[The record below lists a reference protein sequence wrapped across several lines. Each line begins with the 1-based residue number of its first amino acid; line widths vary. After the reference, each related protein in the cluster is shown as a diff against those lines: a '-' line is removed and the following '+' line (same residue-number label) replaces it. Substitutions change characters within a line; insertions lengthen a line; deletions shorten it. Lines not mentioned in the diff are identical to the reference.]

1 MPDGRRTPIVGGLIG
16 WAVPEVMRNVDTNAL
31 LDTIDVQAI
40 VDQLDVDAIAQRL
53 DLDALIQRLDVDAIA
68 GRLDLDAL
76 IGRLD
81 VDAIAGRLDLDALM
95 KQIDL
100 SQVMGRGTQEIAG
113 SSLDLLRRQVVR
125 LDSLVN
131 RVVDRLLR
139 RDRSSFP
146 AGPTGLVEVLPAD
159 EPAADQTLRRRDV
172 SGHYAGVATR
182 VGALALDTFA
192 SLSIFGML
200 GAVGSYLLGTVLGL
214 DLTIAGGVWFSRALL
229 GGWMLLWF
237 WVSVAL
243 IGRTPAMLVVGLRVV
258 SRAGPPVTTG
268 KALLRA
274 LVEPIAT
281 AIFLVGWLG
290 VFIGRERRGL
300 QDVASGTVVVYDWG
314 QRRAEQPTA
323 LVEQLGQ
330 MIRSNRSSSSTP
342 SVPAA

>member
-1 MPDGRRTPIVGGLIG
+1 MPEGRRTPFVGGLIG
-16 WAVPEVMRNVDTNAL
+16 WAVPEVMRNVDTTAL

-40 VDQLDVDAIAQRL
+40 VDQLDVDVIAQRL
-53 DLDALIQRLDVDAIA
+53 DLDALVQRLDINDIA
-68 GRLDLDAL
+68 ARLDLDAL

-113 SSLDLLRRQVVR
+113 SSLDLLRRQLVR
-125 LDSLVN
+125 LDFLLN
-131 RVVDRLLR
+131 RVVDGVFR
-139 RDRSSFP
+139 RDRSSYP
-146 AGPTGLVEVLPAD
+146 VGPSGLPEAPLAVVAGEQP
-159 EPAADQTLRRRDV
+159 LRRRDV

-182 VGALALDTFA
+182 LGALVVDTFG
-192 SLSIFGML
+192 SLAIFGLL
-200 GAVGSYLLGTVLGL
+200 GAIGSYLLSNVLGL
-214 DLTIAGGVWFSRALL
+214 DLSIGGGSWLSRGLL

-243 IGRTPAMLVVGLRVV
+243 VGRTPAMLLVGLRVV

-268 KALLRA
+268 RALVRA

-281 AIFLVGWLG
+281 AVFLIGWFG
-290 VFIGRERRGL
+290 VFVGRERRGL

-314 QRRAEQPTA
+314 QRRAEQPRA

-330 MIRSNRSSSSTP
+330 MIRSNRAQSTP
-342 SVPAA
+342 

>member
-1 MPDGRRTPIVGGLIG
+1 MPEGRRTPFVGGLIG

-53 DLDALIQRLDVDAIA
+53 DLDALVQRLDVNDIA
-68 GRLDLDAL
+68 ARLDLDAL

-95 KQIDL
+95 RQIDL

-113 SSLDLLRRQVVR
+113 SSLDLLRRQLVR

-131 RVVDRLLR
+131 RVVDGVLR
-139 RDRSSFP
+139 RDRSEFPVGP
-146 AGPTGLVEVLPAD
+146 AGLLEAPFTGDPTEGQA
-159 EPAADQTLRRRDV
+159 LRRRDV

-182 VGALALDTFA
+182 LGALVIDTFA
-192 SLSIFGML
+192 SLAIFGLL
-200 GAVGSYLLGTVLGL
+200 GAIGSYLLNNVLGL
-214 DLTIAGGVWFSRALL
+214 DLAIGGGSWLSRGLL
-229 GGWMLLWF
+229 GAWMLLWF

-243 IGRTPAMLVVGLRVV
+243 VGRTPAMLLVGLRVV

-268 KALLRA
+268 RALVRA

-281 AIFLVGWLG
+281 AVFLIGWLG

-300 QDVASGTVVVYDWG
+300 QDAASGTVVVYDWG
-314 QRRAEQPTA
+314 QRRAEQPPA

-330 MIRSNRSSSSTP
+330 MIRSNRASS
-342 SVPAA
+342 AA